1 MLPLRSNNK
10 YQDRNMAISVISA
23 KQFVQKLKVTIQ
35 SSGRLGFTGETGDHL
50 RLSERAGVK
59 FAKDDEKNVL
69 YLIIIKTASED
80 AFELRSS
87 GRYYFAETSRMFDY
101 LGYDYS
107 KGNIIFDLVRQDHL
121 DEQLGG
127 EVYMMK
133 QRNNKRKNIK
143 NETITE

>member
-1 MLPLRSNNK
+1 
-10 YQDRNMAISVISA
+10 MAISVISA

-50 RLSERAGVK
+50 RLQEKAGVK

-69 YLIIIKTASED
+69 YLIIIDTRSVD
-80 AFELRSS
+80 AFEFRSS
-87 GRYYFAETSRMFDY
+87 GRYFYAETSRMFDY

-133 QRNNKRKNIK
+133 PRKKRKERKDENV
-143 NETITE
+143 TE